1 MPSHDRL
8 RAPFPRTQPC
18 WVSAISL
25 RGRPDYGGYFSGG
38 DTNRNGANRQL
49 LRVSSAG
56 LSNDPNRITSDLQD
70 GARAAIQTG
79 PEQTHTACVLHTGPY
94 WAILDRTGPYWAI
107 LGATGP
113 YWNILGHTGLYWTIQ
128 EHTGGYWAL
137 LGQPGGPPCL
147 RQDTTLHGRP
157 RLGRTHLTSPLHTSP
172 WAPFKWKFNA
182 TKAKVGVS

>member
-1 MPSHDRL
+1 MPSNDRL

-38 DTNRNGANRQL
+38 DTNRNGANMQL
-49 LRVSSAG
+49 LRVGSAG

-94 WAILDRTGPYWAI
+94 WIVLGHTGPYWALLGLTGVYWAI
-107 LGATGP
+107 LDYTGP
-113 YWNILGHTGLYWTIQ
+113 YRSILEDTGLYWANLEARPAYVRTPHFM
-128 EHTGGYWAL
+128 E
-137 LGQPGGPPCL
+137 GP
-147 RQDTTLHGRP
+147 D
-157 RLGRTHLTSPLHTSP
+157 
-172 WAPFKWKFNA
+172 
-182 TKAKVGVS
+182 

>member
-1 MPSHDRL
+1 MPSNDRL

-38 DTNRNGANRQL
+38 DTNRNGANMQL
-49 LRVSSAG
+49 LRVCPAG

-94 WAILDRTGPYWAI
+94 LTGVYWAILDYTGPYRSI
-107 LGATGP
+107 LED
-113 YWNILGHTGLYWTIQ
+113 TGLYWANLEARPAYVRTPHFM
-128 EHTGGYWAL
+128 E
-137 LGQPGGPPCL
+137 GP
-147 RQDTTLHGRP
+147 D
-157 RLGRTHLTSPLHTSP
+157 
-172 WAPFKWKFNA
+172 
-182 TKAKVGVS
+182 